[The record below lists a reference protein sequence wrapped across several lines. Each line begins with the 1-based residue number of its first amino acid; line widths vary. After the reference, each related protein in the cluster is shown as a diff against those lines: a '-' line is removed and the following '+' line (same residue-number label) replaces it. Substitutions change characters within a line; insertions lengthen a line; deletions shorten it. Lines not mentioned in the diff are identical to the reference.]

1 MTPHSNPFLR
11 PRVTLIVAAL
21 ATGSAVFAAA
31 MSPSEYSNEK
41 AHLATVYKSDK
52 SACSDF
58 SSNQKDICF
67 EKAAGK
73 DKVARAELEYQ
84 FTGKPADRTKVATA
98 KADAEFAL
106 AKERCDDKSGHPK
119 DVCRQEAKAAHTKA
133 LADAKLQSKVADAQ
147 MQASDDKRDA
157 DYKVAT
163 AKCDAFA
170 GDPKTA
176 CVNDAKARFS
186 KR

>member
-11 PRVTLIVAAL
+11 LRVTLIVAAL
-21 ATGSAVFAAA
+21 ATGSAVLAAA
-31 MSPSEYSNEK
+31 MSLSEYSNEK

-52 SACSDF
+52 SACGDF
-58 SSNQKDICF
+58 SGNQKDICF

-84 FTGKPADRTKVATA
+84 FTGKRADRTKVATA

-106 AKERCDDKSGHPK
+106 AKERCDDKFGNPK

-133 LADAKLQSKVADAQ
+133 LADVKLQSKVGDAQ

-163 AKCDAFA
+163 EKCDAFA

-176 CVNDAKARFS
+176 CVNDAKARFG

>member
-1 MTPHSNPFLR
+1 MTAHSNPFVR
-11 PRVTLIVAAL
+11 TRMTLIMAAL

-41 AHLATVYKSDK
+41 AHLATVYQSEK
-52 SACSDF
+52 ATCGDF
-58 SSNQKDICF
+58 SGNQKDICQ
-67 EKAAGK
+67 EKASGK

-84 FTGKPADRTKVATA
+84 FTGKSADRTKLAAA
-98 KADAEFAL
+98 KADADFAL
-106 AKERCDDKSGHPK
+106 AKERCDDKAGNPK

-133 LADAKLQSKVADAQ
+133 LADAKLESKVVGAQ
-147 MQASDDKRDA
+147 KEASNDKREA

-163 AKCDAFA
+163 EKCDALA
-170 GDPKTA
+170 GDPKAA
-176 CVNDAKARFS
+176 CVNDAKARFG